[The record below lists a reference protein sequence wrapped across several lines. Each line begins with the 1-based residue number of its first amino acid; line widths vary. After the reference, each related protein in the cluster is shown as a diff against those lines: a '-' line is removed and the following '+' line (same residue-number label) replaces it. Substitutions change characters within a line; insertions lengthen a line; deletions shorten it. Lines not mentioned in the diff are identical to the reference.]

1 LPAVQLARLNQQ
13 IDVLVWQF
21 TRPSDFLIKLHDLFD
36 LYADRVYRAG
46 QAVPPTS
53 MVPAY
58 HIPQLILRQMEI
70 ALRGPCKQHPAAALA
85 LVDALWTETMLE
97 PRLLAATLLG
107 HIPLTPPEPILDRLR
122 LYAQPGTDSLILAS
136 LLEDGGRSLRQE
148 LSARWI
154 ELIEDWAN
162 ETLPQRQSIALK
174 AIVVT
179 TQDENFVNLPPL
191 FRIFSRLLQIGHP
204 LLQAELQTTLL
215 ALLHCSPKE
224 TIFLLR
230 QVLPLSTSPTTHRL
244 VRLSLSQVPVEHQAA
259 LRQALQS
266 HQK

>member
-1 LPAVQLARLNQQ
+1 LPAVQLSRLNQQ
-13 IDVLVWQF
+13 LDVLVWQF

-70 ALRGPCKQHPAAALA
+70 ELRGPCKQHPAAALA
-85 LVDALWTETMLE
+85 LVDVLWAETMLE
-97 PRLLAATLLG
+97 PRLLGATLLG
-107 HIPLTPPEPILDRLR
+107 HIPLTPPETILNR
-122 LYAQPGTDSLILAS
+122 LYSFAQPGTDSLLLTS
-136 LLEDGGRSLRQE
+136 LMEYGGRSLRQE
-148 LSARWI
+148 LPARWI
-154 ELIEDWAN
+154 ELIESWAN
-162 ETLPQRQSIALK
+162 ETLPARQAIALR
-174 AIVVT
+174 AIVAT

-191 FRIFSRLLQIGHP
+191 FRIFSRLLQVGHP
-204 LLQAELQTTLL
+204 LLQAELQTALL
-215 ALLHCSPKE
+215 ALLHRSPKE

-244 VRLSLSQVPVEHQAA
+244 VRLSLSQVPIEHQAA
-259 LRQALQS
+259 LRQALHSQ
-266 HQK
+266 QK